1 MTTRFKQLQDAL
13 SERIL
18 IIDGAMGTM
27 IQAYKFE
34 EEDFRGEVFK
44 DKNNEIK
51 GNNDILAITKPNVI
65 SDIHREFLEA
75 GADIIETNS

>member
-1 MTTRFKQLQDAL
+1 MTSRFKQLQDAL

-51 GNNDILAITKPNVI
+51 ECIVKKYMPNSIWSIIAKKDIKNKNV
-65 SDIHREFLEA
+65 LC
-75 GADIIETNS
+75 